1 MKSPHSR
8 SFESHRSQL
17 LIGNNRSSSEIWFLL
32 LSEPLPLDIRSEE
45 RPLAIVLEPS
55 NIHPLICAE
64 TVGSTRSIPTFRGTG
79 AKRNDLEFPS
89 WMIVPLHLEI
99 GFLLSSLWTP
109 LVEEMSVQMK
119 PVDWTNATQ
128 GCRRLKV
135 THLSSNLLAF
145 LQERRDNVVAGV
157 EVDG

>member
-1 MKSPHSR
+1 M
-8 SFESHRSQL
+8 
-17 LIGNNRSSSEIWFLL
+17 
-32 LSEPLPLDIRSEE
+32 
-45 RPLAIVLEPS
+45 
-55 NIHPLICAE
+55 
-64 TVGSTRSIPTFRGTG
+64 T
-79 AKRNDLEFPS
+79 LEFPS
-89 WMIVPLHLEI
+89 WMIVPSISKLASYYLRY
-99 GFLLSSLWTP
+99 GLPS
-109 LVEEMSVQMK
+109 VEEMSVQMK